1 MIPSL
6 RTPAARLALA
16 ALSLSISSALYAQN
30 APAPTAS
37 DWGGIGLLQTPTARM
52 ADEGELAFT
61 ASHTSPYSRYN
72 IVLQPLPWM
81 EGAFRYVS
89 VANRRY
95 GPEWLSGNQNYKD
108 KSIDLKIRLLQE
120 SRWIPEVSAG
130 FRDLGGTGLF
140 SSEYLV
146 ASKRMGAFDASLGLA
161 TGYIGNRGISRIH

>member
-81 EGAFRYVS
+81 EGAFR
-89 VANRRY
+89 
-95 GPEWLSGNQNYKD
+95 
-108 KSIDLKIRLLQE
+108 
-120 SRWIPEVSAG
+120 
-130 FRDLGGTGLF
+130 
-140 SSEYLV
+140 
-146 ASKRMGAFDASLGLA
+146 
-161 TGYIGNRGISRIH
+161 